1 MAAETARVRVFL
13 YRTHA
18 RHKLSIS
25 RQNIGYFEQ
34 VAFTKCKTDF
44 LVINFSIH
52 RGQEFLRYLFLETD
66 LSKGISKNP

>member
-13 YRTHA
+13 YRSHA

-25 RQNIGYFEQ
+25 RQNLGYFEQ
-34 VAFTKCKTDF
+34 VSFTKRKTDF
-44 LVINFSIH
+44 LMIDFSIR
-52 RGQEFLRYLFLETD
+52 RGQEFLRYLFLETC